1 MVLEL
6 TVRITVDEHLQV
18 IDQASGTV
26 VPNVWAIGDN
36 CTPTTGRL
44 PATAQV
50 AAQMATYMAKSLNK
64 LASGTDVKD
73 LAAFKWKNRGSM
85 VFIGDEKAMVDRSG
99 SRSFRTKVAGF
110 LAWVMWRS
118 YYMSLA
124 LSPRNKILVPVY
136 WALAW
141 CFGRDIVNF

>member
-1 MVLEL
+1 M
-6 TVRITVDEHLQV
+6 DEHLQV
-18 IDQASGTV
+18 IDSASGTV

-36 CTPTTGRL
+36 CTPTSGPL

-64 LASGTDVKD
+64 VANGTPVGD
-73 LAAFKWKNRGSM
+73 LAPFKWRNKGSM
-85 VFIGDEKAMVDRSG
+85 VFIGDEKAMVDRTG
-99 SRSFRTKVAGF
+99 SRSFRTKVAGW

-124 LSPRNKILVPVY
+124 LSPRNKALVPVY
-136 WALAW
+136 WALTW

>member
-1 MVLEL
+1 MNE
-6 TVRITVDEHLQV
+6 RLQV
-18 IDQASGTV
+18 IDKNSNTV

-36 CTPTTGRL
+36 CTPTSGRL

-50 AAQMATYMAKSLNK
+50 AAQMATYMSKSLNK
-64 LASGTDVKD
+64 IAQGTDVQE
-73 LAAFKWKNRGSM
+73 LSPFKWNNKGSM

-99 SRSFRTKVAGF
+99 SPTLRGRMAGWV
-110 LAWVMWRS
+110 AWVMWRS